1 MLRIAVPSNGPSE
14 LTFSAFQNYNLPK
27 PVNGIDSEVNNVL
40 LLFDDEQDAVDYA
53 DKLIEYLDDLDD
65 VSPKRPAIN
74 DIIVA
79 IKSDEFVQ
87 TFLCS

>member
-1 MLRIAVPSNGPSE
+1 MLRITVPSNGPSE
-14 LTFSAFQNYNLPK
+14 LTFSAFQSYNLPK
-27 PVNGIDSEVNNVL
+27 PINGIDSEVNNVL

-53 DKLIEYLDDLDD
+53 DRLIEYLDDLDD
-65 VSPKRPAIN
+65 VSPKRAAIN

-87 TFLCS
+87 TFLAD